1 MTALTHLDPAGGG
14 PSRAVVFGAGGFVG
28 AATANAIEGRGIDT
42 LRLGRADVDLLG
54 LDAARRLKT
63 KLKPG
68 DAVVLVAAKAP
79 CRTYA
84 GLRDNVAMMAAILD
98 ALTKVVPGHVLYVSS
113 DAVYG
118 DQDQPLSEESTT
130 APRTLHGVMHLAREM
145 MLRAALPD
153 TPIAVLRP
161 TLIYG
166 APDPHNGYG
175 PNRFRRLAQAGQPI
189 VLFGAGEE
197 RRDHV
202 AIEDVA
208 DLAARMVVQRSIGV
222 LNAATGRVVSFMQ
235 IAELIA
241 GLARRP
247 VAITGA
253 KRDGPM
259 PHNGYRPF
267 DASAVAKAFPDF
279 RFTLP
284 EEGIKRMYEATDKAL
299 ADG

>member
-1 MTALTHLDPAGGG
+1 MMPLTHLDPAGGG
-14 PSRAVVFGAGGFVG
+14 PARAVILGAGGFVG
-28 AATANAIEGRGIDT
+28 SAIAGAIEGRGIAT
-42 LRLGRADVDLLG
+42 LRLGRGDVDLLA
-54 LDAARRLKT
+54 LDAARRLRMQ
-63 KLKPG
+63 LEPG

-84 GLRDNVAMMAAILD
+84 GLRDNIAMMAAILD
-98 ALTKVVPGHVLYVSS
+98 TLTKTAPGHVLYVSS

-118 DQDQPLSEESTT
+118 DQAEPLSEASAT
-130 APRTLHGVMHLAREM
+130 APQTLHGVMHLAREM
-145 MLRAALPD
+145 MLRAGLPG
-153 TPIAVLRP
+153 TPLAVLRP

-166 APDPHNGYG
+166 AADPHNGYG
-175 PNRFRRLAQAGQPI
+175 PNRFRRLVQSGQPI

-208 DLAARMVVQRSIGV
+208 ELAARMVVHRSTGV
-222 LNAATGRVVSFMQ
+222 LNAATGQVVSFMQ
-235 IAELIA
+235 IAEMIA
-241 GLARRP
+241 VLARMP

-253 KRDGPM
+253 RRNGPM

-279 RFTLP
+279 RFTPP
-284 EEGIKRMYEATDKAL
+284 ERGIRRMYEETEAL